1 MWVRTAFYAV
11 FLGHVL
17 APAFGTTLDSAALID
32 LFASLPGWFATS
44 LKGAVAAAGS
54 YHTLNGLRHLG
65 WDMGYCESSCAPVPE
80 PSFGAR
86 DGAREGVETRLGES
100 VFRPTI
106 TSADPLGPARPAVL
120 DLKASYMAG
129 YVVLGAT
136 ALSTA
141 AILAL

>member
-65 WDMGYCESSCAPVPE
+65 WDMGY
-80 PSFGAR
+80 F
-86 DGAREGVETRLGES
+86 
-100 VFRPTI
+100 
-106 TSADPLGPARPAVL
+106 L